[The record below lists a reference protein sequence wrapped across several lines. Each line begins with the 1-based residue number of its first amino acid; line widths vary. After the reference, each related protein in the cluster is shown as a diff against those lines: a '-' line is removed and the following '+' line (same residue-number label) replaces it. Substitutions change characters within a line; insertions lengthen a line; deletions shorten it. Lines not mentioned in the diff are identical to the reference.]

1 MNEVFVS
8 ISEESLSLQ
17 DLGGAEHGT
26 SVRVSLGELLAQH
39 ASTFVRTAFGIQ
51 EHRPPDFS
59 F

>member
-26 SVRVSLGELLAQH
+26 SVRVSLGELSALH
-39 ASTFVRTAFGIQ
+39 ASTFVRTAF
-51 EHRPPDFS
+51 R
-59 F
+59 